1 MATKWTN
8 TDNHTP
14 TCGVRGKKTS
24 QGNGNISTKTMN
36 KSYKRSFKKYRGQG
50 K

>member
-8 TDNHTP
+8 TNNHRP

-24 QGNGNISTKTMN
+24 QGNGNISRTKVTN
-36 KSYKRSFKKYRGQG
+36 VALRNIEDKVDER
-50 K
+50 